1 MFKLKISKE
10 GIRIAAEREKGCDI
24 QAGTDQDIDR
34 SIKFWEKK
42 MKASII
48 ARDIVKNDQEYQSA
62 DREIRKQA
70 EKQYNKP
77 APYKGLKCV

>member
-1 MFKLKISKE
+1 MFKLKISKK
-10 GIRIAAEREKGCDI
+10 GIRLAAEREKGCDI

-42 MKASII
+42 NK
-48 ARDIVKNDQEYQSA
+48 
-62 DREIRKQA
+62 
-70 EKQYNKP
+70 KP